1 MFSDMVIMLTPAMEL
16 APIQYR
22 MTEAIP
28 TTAEPMAIGSHHPVA
43 LKIPHAAMAKPMMA
57 ANTNTW
63 TTIQMTPVA
72 EHPFGRKAGVIQRN
86 VVPNSKTPISLRPI
100 APDGVSFPRQT
111 QVPASFSPPH
121 AA

>member
-1 MFSDMVIMLTPAMEL
+1 MFGQMFVTSRSL
-16 APIQYR
+16 APIQNG

-28 TTAEPMAIGSHHPVA
+28 TKAEPMATGSHHPVA
-43 LKIPHAAMAKPMMA
+43 LKIPHAAMAKPMTA

-63 TTIQMTPVA
+63 TTIQMAPVA
-72 EHPFGRKAGVIQRN
+72 FLPFGRKAGVIQRN

-100 APDGVSFPRQT
+100 APDGVSFPRHA